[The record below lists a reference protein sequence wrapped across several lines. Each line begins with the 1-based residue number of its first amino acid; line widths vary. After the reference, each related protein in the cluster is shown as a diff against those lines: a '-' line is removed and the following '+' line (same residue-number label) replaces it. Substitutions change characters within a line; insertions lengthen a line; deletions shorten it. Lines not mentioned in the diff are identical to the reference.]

1 MMKQA
6 VLDFL
11 EAERAALGD
20 DARLY
25 VVADCSRDRTI
36 RTLLQALGEE
46 SVSLYQGEALAE
58 YGDESPWLA
67 TAGPHAE
74 LWTWLVEEGLGR
86 RWGVFIVSTL
96 PFPELRSHLR
106 KFAKVRTT
114 DGASLF
120 FRFFDP
126 QVLAGQVRVFS
137 KEQRERFYA
146 GIATLG
152 FEIGDDVFMAAS
164 LLPDGRL
171 QWRSV
176 RGSDDQATIRKEGYA
191 TLPDV
196 NLAGSAARPVFVFT
210 REQMELPILIN
221 RPLLIEYLIDYLED
235 DFRAR
240 MNLYPKGYLQLMI
253 AHSAQLAIETFRIHD
268 LAHIKLFAGL
278 MWRIAPGF
286 HKEPQINAVLR
297 RTDVP
302 ARDRFDRILQPDF
315 ADAWARATD
324 LRGFRHWLPFE
335 EAGLTDQDFDEE

>member
-210 REQMELPILIN
+210 RADGAADPDQ
-221 RPLLIEYLIDYLED
+221 
-235 DFRAR
+235 
-240 MNLYPKGYLQLMI
+240 
-253 AHSAQLAIETFRIHD
+253 
-268 LAHIKLFAGL
+268 
-278 MWRIAPGF
+278 
-286 HKEPQINAVLR
+286 
-297 RTDVP
+297 P
-302 ARDRFDRILQPDF
+302 AAADRVSDRLS
-315 ADAWARATD
+315 
-324 LRGFRHWLPFE
+324 G
-335 EAGLTDQDFDEE
+335 G